1 MLKSFEEMMKKILII
16 LLAAFLLSGCYLI
29 PENLSTS
36 IPASSTPVDAQ
47 SPLSEITELLEP
59 RETRITI
66 STATLIVTDTSIPT
80 ELLTETST
88 PQFDTNPF
96 PFILQSFTPVYIENF
111 ARPLEGC
118 DWLGIAGQVF
128 DGDGKPSLNNVIM
141 VTGEIEGKVV
151 EIVGVTGVPEADIYG
166 PGGFEIQISDHVF
179 ASEKALTIQ
188 VFNLDGIPISDS
200 IPFETLADC
209 GKNLIIINF
218 QYAE

>member
-1 MLKSFEEMMKKILII
+1 MMKKNLII

-29 PENLSTS
+29 PENLPTS
-36 IPASSTPVDAQ
+36 VPASSTLIDAQ
-47 SPLSEITELLEP
+47 LPLSEITEPLEP
-59 RETRITI
+59 KETRITI
-66 STATLIVTDTSIPT
+66 STATLIITDNSIPT

-88 PQFDTNPF
+88 PQFAANTF
-96 PFILQSFTPVYIENF
+96 PFILQSVTPVHIENF

-128 DGDGKPSLNNVIM
+128 DEDGKPSLNNVIM

-166 PGGFEIQISDHVF
+166 PGGFEIQIADHVF

-200 IPFETLADC
+200 IPFETFADC
-209 GKNLIIINF
+209 RKNLIIINF
-218 QYAE
+218 QYTE